1 MRWLTKR
8 KREAR
13 HFRLAPAPFWAMRPH
28 IRAVCPV
35 RKMEAQRSR
44 LTSASISSCRGRTS
58 LMTVFQMA
66 GTRSVI
72 ELCARTSRNAAILY
86 SLSLRR
92 CNQDTMRPRVRIHS
106 ALLCCCSFSP
116 RKHGAK
122 RPTIFMGPRKSVFCF
137 SPVCLVSIQWEARC
151 PLIASPKGRGRIRKI
166 DRNACALPGFPQ
178 LISGSFKREKLRRNS

>member
-1 MRWLTKR
+1 MPSLRWLTKR

-106 ALLCCCSFSP
+106 TLLCCARSP
-116 RKHGAK
+116 YVLYVSL
-122 RPTIFMGPRKSVFCF
+122 PRLAAHS
-137 SPVCLVSIQWEARC
+137 
-151 PLIASPKGRGRIRKI
+151 
-166 DRNACALPGFPQ
+166 ACALWA
-178 LISGSFKREKLRRNS
+178 LRPPA